1 MLLENERDE
10 GRTKKQEGVQ
20 CLLCNRHFDKHVT
33 ESVNVIFIRALNDL

>member
-20 CLLCNRHFDKHVT
+20 CLLCNRSFDMHLS
-33 ESVNVIFIRALNDL
+33 ESVGVIFIRALYDL